1 MKFPLRSYFLVFF
14 YCSMCLILS
23 AEQSTAGIIYVDN
36 RRGSDAFD
44 GSDPEP
50 IDTRF
55 GPVKS
60 IRRATLLAKPSDT
73 ILLANT
79 GVPYSESISLT
90 GSRHSGI
97 SELPFRIVGNGS
109 IVDGSRPV
117 PAAAWK
123 RFDNNLWIMT
133 PWRKGHYQL
142 LRGFQPVPE
151 HRLKT
156 GADSPESIPAGS
168 WSAWHGSIYYQAK
181 QLEQPE
187 DIPFRVAYH
196 SVGLTLYKVHNVEI
210 RDITFRHFRMDGLN
224 AHDLSKN
231 VRLVD
236 VKCLAN
242 GRAGLAIGGS
252 SHVAVDGG
260 DLTGNLRH
268 SVLIT
273 ELGGVNLNEA
283 KMDQKP
289 TTIKK

>member
-1 MKFPLRSYFLVFF
+1 MKFPLRLLFLLSCLCGV
-14 YCSMCLILS
+14 CLILS
-23 AEQSTAGIIYVDN
+23 VEHSTAGTIYVDN

-44 GSDPEP
+44 GSDPVP
-50 IDTRF
+50 IDVRS

-60 IRRATLLAKPSDT
+60 IRRATLLAQPSDT
-73 ILLANT
+73 IVLANT

-97 SELPFRIVGNGS
+97 GEIPFRIVGNGS

-123 RFDNNLWIMT
+123 RIEKNLWKMT

-142 LRGFQPVPE
+142 LRGFEPVPE
-151 HRLKT
+151 HRLKR
-156 GADSPESIPAGS
+156 GADSLDSIPPGS
-168 WSAWHGSIYYQAK
+168 WSAWHGSITYRAK
-181 QLEQPE
+181 PLEQPE
-187 DIPFRVAYH
+187 EIAFRVAYH
-196 SVGLTLYKVHNVEI
+196 SVGLTFYKVQNVEI
-210 RDITFRHFRMDGLN
+210 RDITFRHFRLDGLN

-231 VRLVD
+231 VRLIN
-236 VKCLAN
+236 VKSLAN
-242 GRAGLAIGGS
+242 GRAGLAVGGS

-273 ELGGVNLNEA
+273 ELGGVNLNET
-283 KMDQKP
+283 KMSQKP
-289 TTIKK
+289 TIIKK